1 MKENLKINGG
11 KGILIVFEGISG
23 CGKSENV
30 ESLRSHLAGKGYK
43 VGVIEW
49 NSNKIIRGI
58 IRKMDS
64 VRLLTP
70 EIYSFFQWLSFIQD
84 YTFKIIPLL
93 KKQYILLADRYVY
106 TGLTRD
112 NANGTRFKPG
122 KAIYGRISK
131 PDLVFFQD
139 VDPGICYKRI
149 QSRGKPL
156 FYTNRVIKESGI
168 IVNKDL
174 FYLVKLR
181 KEYVLLFNNSTVKS
195 DTNIIWLKNSDDSV
209 IKYADNYI
217 SDKGEM
223 QEYVKTFN

>member
-1 MKENLKINGG
+1 MVENLKQTIH

-30 ESLRSHLAGKGYK
+30 EILRSHLVEKGYK

-64 VRLLTP
+64 ARLLTP
-70 EIYSFFQWLSFIQD
+70 KIYSFFQWLSFIQD
-84 YTFKIIPLL
+84 YYFKIIPLL

-112 NANGTRFKPG
+112 NANGTGAKSG
-122 KAIYGRISK
+122 KAIYGRILK

-139 VDPGICYKRI
+139 INPRICYKRI
-149 QSRGKPL
+149 QKRGKPL
-156 FYTNRVIKESGI
+156 FYTNRIIKKSDI
-168 IVNKDL
+168 IENKDL
-174 FYLVKLR
+174 FYLMKLR
-181 KEYVLLFNNSTVKS
+181 KEYVLLFSNSTIKN
-195 DTNIIWLKNSDDSV
+195 DTNIIWLRNSNDSV
-209 IKYADNYI
+209 IKHVDEYI
-217 SDKGEM
+217 SDKKGI
-223 QEYVKTFN
+223 QEYAKTFN